1 MFEYDAEIINDL
13 GFLELARRDQE
24 ALSILNGGNVIR
36 RYSDE
41 ELAPRIAELKAI
53 REKYNLAERIED
65 DEADQLRQEARAE
78 RGNEVERHAEDMTTY
93 GKQSF

>member
-53 REKYNLAERIED
+53 REK
-65 DEADQLRQEARAE
+65 
-78 RGNEVERHAEDMTTY
+78 
-93 GKQSF
+93 